1 VYLTKSNYFAVKFRK
16 CCFKVITMEETGY
29 TAKLKYIEISNFKS
43 YRDVQRIGPFERNFT
58 AVIGCNGAGKKFVL
72 RIMLSFGQVV
82 QLC

>member
-1 VYLTKSNYFAVKFRK
+1 
-16 CCFKVITMEETGY
+16 MEETGY

-72 RIMLSFGQVV
+72 RIMLSFGQVI
-82 QLC
+82 QLCWHEQERACFCFILYSHS